1 MSFRKTDQESSGKN
15 IQSSS
20 AGLESKQAAKGI
32 TCTSMMRDRERERI
46 KVGFQV
52 SESIRNY

>member
-1 MSFRKTDQESSGKN
+1 MFHNLGIIMSFRKTGQESSGKN

-32 TCTSMMRDRERERI
+32 TCTCMMRERER
-46 KVGFQV
+46 GR
-52 SESIRNY
+52 EN